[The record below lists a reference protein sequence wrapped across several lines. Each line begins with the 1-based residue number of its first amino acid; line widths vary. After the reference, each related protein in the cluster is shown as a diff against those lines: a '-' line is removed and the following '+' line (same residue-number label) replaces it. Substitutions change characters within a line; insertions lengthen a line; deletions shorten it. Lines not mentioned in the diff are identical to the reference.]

1 MYVLKGKLRIP
12 TFSQPSITY
21 WNATIKNKAQKIS
34 REKTCSPRL
43 RLHRAVEGKET
54 NRYLQ
59 PYFKC
64 WSKGNESRC
73 FRREERGITDGWR
86 WELKNCIG
94 ETSDLLER
102 QVEFCL
108 MLASTLLRVTGWGN
122 TICKNL
128 DAGKNAVFR
137 KHWVAQCGWST
148 GLMEEWGEEEMS
160 FSDKMR
166 YLYKSLEHKSR
177 DHPAWCLE
185 IILLESRNHPK
196 AFQEKHNT
204 IMFLFWKDNSGDIG

>member
-1 MYVLKGKLRIP
+1 MGIFVYVLKGKLRIP

-21 WNATIKNKAQKIS
+21 WNATMSKNKAQKIS

-54 NRYLQ
+54 NRYLR

-122 TICKNL
+122 TICKKP
-128 DAGKNAVFR
+128 GCR
-137 KHWVAQCGWST
+137 KKCSVQETLSCSVWLKHRAYGRVRG
-148 GLMEEWGEEEMS
+148 G
-160 FSDKMR
+160 
-166 YLYKSLEHKSR
+166 R
-177 DHPAWCLE
+177 DE
-185 IILLESRNHPK
+185 
-196 AFQEKHNT
+196 
-204 IMFLFWKDNSGDIG
+204 FLR